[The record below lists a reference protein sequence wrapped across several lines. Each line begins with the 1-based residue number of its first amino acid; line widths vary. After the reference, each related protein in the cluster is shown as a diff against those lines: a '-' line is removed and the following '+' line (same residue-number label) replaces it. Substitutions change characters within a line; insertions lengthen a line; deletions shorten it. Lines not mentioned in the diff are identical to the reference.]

1 VLAILVRLLLVAF
14 LLLLG
19 VLLIRRTM
27 WALRG
32 ARPDNSAA
40 DETQRPKGQQGSAPW
55 WEVLGVSQD
64 ASLEEITRHYRQ
76 AIRMSHPDK
85 VSEMAPEIIA
95 IAELRTKELN
105 AAFSEAKR
113 VRNSTAS

>member
-1 VLAILVRLLLVAF
+1 VLALLVRLFLFAF

-19 VLLIRRTM
+19 VLIIRRTM

-32 ARPDNSAA
+32 ARPDNSA
-40 DETQRPKGQQGSAPW
+40 DETQRPKGKQGSAPW

-64 ASLEEITRHYRQ
+64 ASLEEISQHYRQ

-95 IAELRTKELN
+95 VAERRTKELN

-113 VRNSTAS
+113 VGRSRARK